1 MSLVRRDGCGDT
13 VPCHHHVPLAVK
25 LPALGTTV
33 LPHRWWGTRVTQGLA
48 VPLPACPLRP
58 ATVFSPGLSTP
69 LSSYQGPA
77 AGDGCRCHTGAFRES
92 PCHGTVYAVSGWTLI
107 SLVLSPVELLCH
119 LCPSP
124 LACSPHL
131 LAGSIF
137 PMLIAS
143 HNDVTLM
150 SPCYLGP
157 GPFPGGHGP
166 GPCRGCAQLVRAV
179 SCCSLVP
186 KSHCPSVLVQ
196 APSVHFCRV
205 THATSGPASAQH
217 CWLLPSLCISPHF
230 SLGWELWVG
239 LSITPLGSG
248 GAASPPLKFW
258 CSVAEHPSL
267 PTSA

>member
-1 MSLVRRDGCGDT
+1 MWGHRSLPPPCPPGCEAACPGHHGAATLVVGDT
-13 VPCHHHVPLAVK
+13 GDTGSGRASPCLSLEA
-25 LPALGTTV
+25 GD
-33 LPHRWWGTRVTQGLA
+33 
-48 VPLPACPLRP
+48 C
-58 ATVFSPGLSTP
+58 VFTWPEHSV
-69 LSSYQGPA
+69 SSYQGPA

-119 LCPSP
+119 PCPSP

-157 GPFPGGHGP
+157 GPFPGRHGP
-166 GPCRGCAQLVRAV
+166 GPCRGCAQLMRAV

-186 KSHCPSVLVQ
+186 KSRCPSVLVQ
-196 APSVHFCRV
+196 APSVHFCRA

-217 CWLLPSLCISPHF
+217 CWLLPSLCISPHS

-239 LSITPLGSG
+239 LSITPVGSG

-258 CSVAEHPSL
+258 CSVEEHPSL
-267 PTSA
+267 PTST